1 MKKTEQKILKQV
13 YIDTETT
20 GINPKDNGLIQISGM
35 IEIDSQMVKEF
46 DFRVKP
52 FLGDKIEDEAL
63 KVNGITRE
71 DLEKFESP
79 DLVFEKLIA
88 LFNQYVNPYD
98 KSDKFFFIAYNARF
112 DWDFLSNFFLK
123 NNPIYRLFLFL
134 SGGLIFFIFFRISSL
149 RRICSQIYSS
159 FSLGVISFKG
169 FSRCPSKS
177 LSIGLLFIFQEFLQL
192 ANVINIFISQR
203 MDRFF
208 CF

>member
-1 MKKTEQKILKQV
+1 LKQV

-123 NNPIYRLFLFL
+123 NNHKYFSSYFFFPQIDVMYLAAEKLKSVRASMQNFKLQSVAEALGIQINKDLLHDAKYDIELTRLVYQKVTEIKTPVIEKKVEKDYTESLF
-134 SGGLIFFIFFRISSL
+134 
-149 RRICSQIYSS
+149 
-159 FSLGVISFKG
+159 
-169 FSRCPSKS
+169 
-177 LSIGLLFIFQEFLQL
+177 
-192 ANVINIFISQR
+192 
-203 MDRFF
+203 
-208 CF
+208 